1 VAVNARAFAIRSL
14 LCALAMFGVSA
25 SVAFADNPIVE
36 ENRHTGTRAWEIP
49 TAGNEVATDAGGQI
63 KGYASATSVAP
74 GETLTFFVTVNVP
87 QSYDLDVYRLGWYG
101 GAGGRLKDHRHL
113 NGSHQA
119 ACPPDP
125 QTGLI
130 ECHWTPSLA
139 LTIPGSWT
147 TGVYVAV
154 LTNAEGFQ
162 NYVIFVVRDD
172 RRRAP
177 LLYQM
182 GVLTAQAYNNYPYQV
197 NGKSLYDSNSY
208 GDPTMTGGPQAV
220 KVSFNRPYSH
230 DGTGD
235 FGGSFMS
242 WEVRFVRWLE
252 RSGYDVSYS
261 TDLDT
266 HLRGGRLREHRALLS
281 VGHDE
286 YWTREMYDAAVA
298 ARDAGVH
305 LGFFGANAVYWQ
317 VRLEPASDGT
327 PNRTVVGYK
336 DAQLDPVDGPTT
348 TVLWRDPPVNRPEQR
363 LVGIQFGTSG
373 LSPYRPMR
381 IINSGSWVYEG
392 TGFSDGRTVPG
403 IVGNEADRLDPD
415 YPRPAAL
422 SYETLSSSPLDKP
435 GEPPSE
441 SSIYQ
446 APSGAWVFAG
456 GTLAW
461 SWGLDGPEADPRLQR
476 TTANVLNRFI
486 GAPSATPP
494 VGGGPP
500 VAATPA
506 AVDAD
511 RDGFPSGQD
520 CNDDNAA
527 IRPNAREKRGND
539 IDENCDGRA
548 EDFLAIRSRV
558 SPGWSVRGSHVTI
571 TRLLVSRVPSG
582 GTVELRCAGKHCPV
596 RHRRGSKPRRG
607 IVNLLDAIRKQRSRF
622 RAGQVLEVRITAGE
636 RIGKVVRYALK
647 TGKKPHARLLCLRP
661 GTPSP
666 RPCS

>member
-1 VAVNARAFAIRSL
+1 MNAGALAIRSL
-14 LCALAMFGVSA
+14 LCAIAIFGIPA
-25 SVAFADNPIVE
+25 SVALADNPIVE
-36 ENRHTGTRAWEIP
+36 ENRLPGTRAWEIP
-49 TAGNEVATDAGGQI
+49 TAGNQIATDAGGQI

-74 GETLTFFVTVNVP
+74 GETLTFFVTVDVP
-87 QSYDLDVYRLGWYG
+87 QAYDLDVYRLGWYG
-101 GAGGRLKDHRHL
+101 GAGGRLKDHHHL

-125 QTGLI
+125 RTGLI

-154 LTNAEGFQ
+154 LTSTAGFQ

-172 RRRAP
+172 GRRAP

-197 NGKSLYDSNSY
+197 HGKSLYDSNSY
-208 GDPTMTGGPQAV
+208 GPDTLTGGPRAV

-242 WEVRFVRWLE
+242 WEIHFVRWLE

-266 HLRGGRLREHRALLS
+266 HLRGARLREHLALLS

-286 YWTREMYDAAVA
+286 YWTQQMYDAAEA

-348 TVLWRDPPVNRPEQR
+348 TVRWRDLDRPEQT
-363 LVGIQFGTSG
+363 LMGIQYGTGG
-373 LSPYRPMR
+373 LSPYLPMR
-381 IINSGSWVYEG
+381 IVNSGSWVYEG
-392 TGFSDGRTVPG
+392 TGFTDGQTVPG
-403 IVGNEADRLDPD
+403 IVGNEADRLNPADPG
-415 YPRPAAL
+415 PTAL
-422 SYETLSSSPLDKP
+422 SYVTLSSSPVGDVDPP
-435 GEPPSE
+435 GE

-461 SWGLDGPEADPRLQR
+461 SWGLDGPVADPRLQR
-476 TTANVLNRFI
+476 TTANVLDRFI
-486 GAPSATPP
+486 GAPSATSP
-494 VGGGPP
+494 VGGGGPP
-500 VAATPA
+500 AATTPA
-506 AVDAD
+506 PVDAD

-520 CNDDNAA
+520 CDDENAA
-527 IRPNAREKRGND
+527 IRPNAPEKRGND

-558 SPGWSVRGSHVTI
+558 TPGWSVRGSHVTI
-571 TRLLVSRVPSG
+571 TKLLVSRVPSG

-596 RHRRGSKPRRG
+596 RHKHGSKPRRG
-607 IVNLLDAIRKQRSRF
+607 IVNLLAAIEKQRSRF
-622 RAGQVLEVRITAGE
+622 RAGQTLEVRITAQG

-647 TGKKPHARLLCLRP
+647 KGKTPHGRVLCLRP
-661 GTPSP
+661 GTRSP

>member
-1 VAVNARAFAIRSL
+1 MNGRAFAIRSL
-14 LCALAMFGVSA
+14 LCAIAIFGIPA
-25 SVAFADNPIVE
+25 SVALADNPIVE
-36 ENRHTGTRAWEIP
+36 ENRLPGTRAWEIP
-49 TAGNEVATDAGGQI
+49 TAGNEVADDREGQI
-63 KGYASATSVAP
+63 KGYASATSVGH
-74 GETLTFFVTVNVP
+74 GETLTLYVSVNVP
-87 QSYDLDVYRLGWYG
+87 QAYDVDVYRLGWYA
-101 GAGGRLKDHRHL
+101 GAGGRLMDHRSL
-113 NGSHQA
+113 DGDPQPE
-119 ACPPDP
+119 CPLDA

-130 ECHWTPSLA
+130 ECDWTRSLE

-182 GVLTAQAYNNYPYQV
+182 GVMTAQAYNNYPAGV
-197 NGKSLYDSNSY
+197 NGKSFYESNSY
-208 GDPTMTGGPQAV
+208 GPDTLTGTPRAV

-261 TDLDT
+261 TDIDT
-266 HLRGGRLREHRALLS
+266 HLDGARLRGHRALLS

-286 YWTREMYDAAVA
+286 YWTREMYDAALA

-317 VRLEPASDGT
+317 VRLERASDGT

-348 TVLWRDPPVNRPEQR
+348 TVLWRDPPVNRPEQT

-373 LSPYRPMR
+373 LSPYRPMH

-392 TGFSDGRTVPG
+392 TGFRDGQTVPG

-422 SYETLSSSPLDKP
+422 SYETLSSSPLGKP
-435 GEPPSE
+435 GEPPGE

-461 SWGLDGPEADPRLQR
+461 SWGLDGPVADPRLQR
-476 TTANVLNRFI
+476 TTANVLDRFI
-486 GAPSATPP
+486 GARSATPP
-494 VGGGPP
+494 VGGGGPP
-500 VAATPA
+500 AATTPA
-506 AVDAD
+506 PVDAD

-520 CNDDNAA
+520 CDDDNAA
-527 IRPNAREKRGND
+527 SRPNAPEKRGND

-548 EDFLAIRSRV
+548 EDFLAISSRV
-558 SPGWSVRGSHVTI
+558 TSGWSVRGSRVTI
-571 TRLLVSRVPSG
+571 TKLLVSRVPSG

-596 RHRRGSKPRRG
+596 RHRHGSKPRWG
-607 IVNLLDAIRKQRSRF
+607 IVNLLDSIEKQRSRF
-622 RAGQVLEVRITAGE
+622 RAGQTLEVRITAEG

-647 TGKKPHARLLCLRP
+647 KGKTPHGRVLCLRP
-661 GTPSP
+661 GTRSP
-666 RPCS
+666 RPC